1 MTSQLSS
8 LDSVLDRLATVE
20 AQNRSIRR
28 AGAVVLSLV
37 GAVLIMA
44 QARPPSQTVE
54 AERLVLRDAM
64 GMARIVLSSGEGEG
78 GAASLTLSDANG
90 NPRGMLVV
98 LRDGVA
104 GVALR
109 DQRGRLRLH
118 APRSVR
124 PGRQTRR
131 RPAVQ
136 HPSDARNDG
145 CGESVGL
152 VAGAARQ
159 ERQNRVSGAINEE
172 PPIPR
177 GLVLNSGGRTR
188 TDDPR
193 IMNLGPSGWRR
204 GQEVFDGE
212 RIGGALT
219 RAAAVRCRPEADAL
233 QTGMLR
239 RLSGERLTILKPMG
253 RVSEVIRFG
262 NVIDLR
268 RTERRQ
274 GGVRIIQNS
283 VEELI
288 VCGACRIDVAVEI
301 DATGRYRQAVID
313 HEF

>member
-1 MTSQLSS
+1 
-8 LDSVLDRLATVE
+8 
-20 AQNRSIRR
+20 
-28 AGAVVLSLV
+28 
-37 GAVLIMA
+37 
-44 QARPPSQTVE
+44 
-54 AERLVLRDAM
+54 
-64 GMARIVLSSGEGEG
+64 
-78 GAASLTLSDANG
+78 
-90 NPRGMLVV
+90 
-98 LRDGVA
+98 
-104 GVALR
+104 
-109 DQRGRLRLH
+109 
-118 APRSVR
+118 
-124 PGRQTRR
+124 
-131 RPAVQ
+131 
-136 HPSDARNDG
+136 
-145 CGESVGL
+145 L

-219 RAAAVRCRPEADAL
+219 RATAVRCRPEADAL

-239 RLSGERLTILKPMG
+239 RLSGERLTVLKPMG

-274 GGVRIIQNS
+274 SGVRIIQNAL
-283 VEELI
+283 EELI

-313 HEF
+313 HEFQAPIHEEHGTMPIQDGETGIDIRIVEHNGRCATIAAVEINRRPDTRLRRTGHKMRVVGREEPPRVSNRAGWCHRIRASCFGDQEDRFHYFDPVWSSDGTYRS